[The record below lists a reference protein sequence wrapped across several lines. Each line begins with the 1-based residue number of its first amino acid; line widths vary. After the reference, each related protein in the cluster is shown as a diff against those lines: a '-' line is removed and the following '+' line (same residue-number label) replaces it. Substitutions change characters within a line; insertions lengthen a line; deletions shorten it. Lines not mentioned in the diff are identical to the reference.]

1 MSSNTMNGSSDVE
14 HLVRAANDALT
25 DDMVTRIAQTAAEGM
40 DLIDQV
46 NRSGVKRA
54 LPAIASLVDNGDL
67 DRLVK
72 LARVYGSAEDALS
85 DDIVGRL
92 AETVSEGM
100 TTLDRFNRGGAG
112 KLLSILERLDASG
125 GLDRL
130 AETLPRLIDRLGQ
143 IENLLAAVERADA
156 ISRTDAAS
164 QGGATGFFKLLSNP
178 ANQDALRYLVT
189 LGKSLGDGAKR
200 GA

>member
-1 MSSNTMNGSSDVE
+1 MSINGTAGSTDIE

-25 DDMVTRIAQTAAEGM
+25 DDMVSRIAQTASDGM

-67 DRLVK
+67 DRLVR
-72 LARVYGSAEDALS
+72 LARVYGSAEDAMS
-85 DDIVGRL
+85 DDIVGRI
-92 AETVSEGM
+92 AGTVSEGL

-112 KLLSILERLDASG
+112 KLLAILEGLDQSG
-125 GLDRL
+125 GLDKL

-143 IENLLAAVERADA
+143 IDTLLGAIERAQAEHAAD
-156 ISRTDAAS
+156 DAS
-164 QGGATGFFKLLSNP
+164 QGGAKGMFKLLSNP
-178 ANQDALRYLVT
+178 ANQDALRYLVC
-189 LGKSLGDGAKR
+189 LGKALGGPKK
-200 GA
+200 

>member
-1 MSSNTMNGSSDVE
+1 MSSNAISGSTDVE

-25 DDMVTRIAQTAAEGM
+25 DDMVSRIAQTASEGM

-143 IENLLAAVERADA
+143 IETLLAAVERADEQA
-156 ISRTDAAS
+156 RTDPQS
-164 QGGATGFFKLLSNP
+164 QGGAKGMFKLLSNP
-178 ANQDALRYLVT
+178 ANQDALRHLVH
-189 LGKSLGDGAKR
+189 LGKALGDRAKNER
-200 GA
+200 

>member
-1 MSSNTMNGSSDVE
+1 MSSNAVHGSSDVE

-143 IENLLAAVERADA
+143 IEALLAAVERADA
-156 ISRTDAAS
+156 VSKTSATS
-164 QGGATGFFKLLSNP
+164 HGGATGFFKLLSNP

-189 LGKSLGDGAKR
+189 LGKELGDGAKR
-200 GA
+200 GT

>member
-1 MSSNTMNGSSDVE
+1 MSSNAVNGSTDVE
-14 HLVRAANDALT
+14 HLVRAAKDALT

-112 KLLSILERLDASG
+112 KLLGILERLDATG

-143 IENLLAAVERADA
+143 IETLLIAVERADEQA
-156 ISRTDAAS
+156 RREAPS
-164 QGGATGFFKLLSNP
+164 QGGAMGIFKLLSNP
-178 ANQDALRYLVT
+178 ANQDALRHLVL
-189 LGKSLGDGAKR
+189 LGKALGDRAMSER
-200 GA
+200 